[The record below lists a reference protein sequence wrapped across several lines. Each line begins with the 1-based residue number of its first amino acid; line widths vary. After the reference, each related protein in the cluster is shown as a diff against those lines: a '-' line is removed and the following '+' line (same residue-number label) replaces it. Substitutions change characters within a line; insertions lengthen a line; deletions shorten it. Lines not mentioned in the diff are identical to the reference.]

1 MMIQKISDS
10 ELSETLVERLP
21 LRPASES
28 KYRSAPLTGE
38 EIRAWFD
45 KSSKLLCARLNE
57 LIAFLTEVKSG
68 SGIANLPYSDA
79 LTLKGTLEELGA
91 LIGET
96 ENELQSTK
104 ERMALLEVK
113 TYGDLESFKIKI
125 EDSVVSVK
133 NSAAKAEKNAERA
146 KSDAEEA
153 KSASDGAKEATEAF
167 RLSLERTDALV
178 GETQL
183 EVANL
188 SDELDALERAHRATA
203 ARAENSVRISDK
215 QGLYAHDYD
224 EATGTL
230 VERIMKYSPYA
241 SQTDK
246 SAWTLTQRD
255 RDGCLQAQ
263 PPKED
268 YQLTP
273 KFYVEEHFRQ
283 KMQKETVPVSGRTE
297 VTDWTEGEIYEFGND
312 GEPTAAEG
320 QKSFNADGLF
330 LDGEEVHFYCNM
342 PGAFITDIF
351 HGQETFS
358 YDPASGL
365 FHLAYTQKVFERP
378 DTFLTSCRI
387 NAPLDA
393 KVYYDCWTTKDPN
406 LFTLQPNRDYTLSGS
421 GHKQFAFRTPSLYG
435 AWADGCV
442 NLHFSSNAVRVSFA
456 CDAPV
461 YFYGDFCENGQLKQV
476 SGLRYNLSF
485 SYDGL
490 CMLCAVCAYPYP
502 QEEASV

>member
-28 KYRSAPLTGE
+28 KYRSAPMTGE

-45 KSSKLLCARLNE
+45 KSSKLLCARLND
-57 LIAFLTEVKSG
+57 LIEFLTEVKSG

-96 ENELQSTK
+96 QKELQTTNQ
-104 ERMALLEVK
+104 RMAMLEVK
-113 TYGDLESFKIKI
+113 TYGDLEGFKLRI

-133 NSAAKAEKNAERA
+133 ESAAKAEQNAENA
-146 KSDAEEA
+146 KADAEEA
-153 KSASDGAKEATEAF
+153 KADAEDAKEATEAF
-167 RLSLERTDALV
+167 RLSLERSDALV
-178 GETQL
+178 EETQL

-188 SDELDALERAHRATA
+188 SKDLDALEKAHRATA
-203 ARAENSVRISDK
+203 ARAENSVLMSDK

-230 VERIMKYSPYA
+230 VERIMKYSPYS
-241 SQTDK
+241 SQTDR

-273 KFYVEEHFRQ
+273 KFYVEEHFRPR
-283 KMQKETVPVSGRTE
+283 MRKETVAVSGRTE
-297 VTDWTEGEIYEFGND
+297 VTDWTLGEICEFGNG
-312 GEPTAAEG
+312 GEPTVAED
-320 QKSFNADGLF
+320 QKTFNADGLF
-330 LDGEEVHFYCNM
+330 LDGEEVHFYCEQ

-378 DTFLTSCRI
+378 DTHLTSCRI

-442 NLHFSSNAVRVSFA
+442 NLHFSSNAARVSFA
-456 CDAPV
+456 CDAPI

-476 SGLRYNLSF
+476 GGLRYNLSF
-485 SYDGL
+485 GYDGA
-490 CMLCAVCAYPYP
+490 CMLCTVCAYPLP
-502 QEEASV
+502 TAEASV